1 LTGRM
6 VSPVWYTIRRVGDA
20 MYDLRGEHD
29 VDASW
34 MAEVRGE
41 DSRGDKIGRI
51 MPRFS
56 VEGWDQTAYQELASN
71 LEAVEELIH
80 LIIDQVK
87 YSPDPFAWL
96 MTRKHGFDGVVMELA
111 VPQFFEIFF
120 SRLSDSLHFLGGDKR
135 IVVVIPPH
143 VTGYPSAEVPPNC
156 PHSKI

>member
-1 LTGRM
+1 M
-6 VSPVWYTIRRVGDA
+6 VSPVWYTIRRVGEA

-34 MAEVRGE
+34 MEEVRGE

-56 VEGWDQTAYQELASN
+56 VEGWDQAAYQELASN

-87 YSPDPFAWL
+87 YRPNPFARL
-96 MTRKHGFDGVVMELA
+96 MRGGNMGLMGLLWNLLFRNSLRFSFPGCRIHC
-111 VPQFFEIFF
+111 IF
-120 SRLSDSLHFLGGDKR
+120 SREKNESSSSFLHM
-135 IVVVIPPH
+135 
-143 VTGYPSAEVPPNC
+143 
-156 PHSKI
+156 